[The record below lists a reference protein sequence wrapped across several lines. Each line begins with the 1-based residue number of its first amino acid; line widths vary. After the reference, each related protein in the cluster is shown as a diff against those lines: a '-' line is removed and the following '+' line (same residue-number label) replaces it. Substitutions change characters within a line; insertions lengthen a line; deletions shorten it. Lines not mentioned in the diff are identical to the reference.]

1 MSHCQVS
8 TEDRRVTSQRDIH
21 PACAM
26 MPRQSVEE
34 FAALRASVQAG
45 WNATHPIV
53 LYEDKILDGRHRYEA
68 CVAAGITPTFVEWDG
83 AAFDWNPY
91 KFVRVEHEARRNWT
105 SQVQKHGVLSQ
116 VLEREGVFDA
126 ERRRIA
132 DEANARRAEAA
143 REQHAVSN
151 PRAGEAKSGGGPST
165 PTTNA
170 TDATTSPS
178 QSTKKSGKQHK
189 ARKAK
194 AAATGTNP
202 TAVRDWEM
210 IVRLANEL
218 DMRHVV
224 DEVAAGKVNATAA
237 LKSLQE
243 LKRAQ
248 ELARPVEIAL
258 PDGVHRGDFR
268 ELALLIADE
277 SVDLVFTDP
286 PYDGDSVDLY
296 EAAAREAARI
306 LKPGGS
312 MIAYTGQRH
321 LPGVLAGMSK
331 HLRYW
336 WTIAGVHDGG
346 NQLMNKLGVRVGW
359 KPLVWFVKGTR
370 GDVQNVV
377 LDVVRGDRE
386 KGSHAWQQ
394 AQSEAEYYVGEL
406 CSPAGV
412 VVDFFLGGGT
422 TMAAAQALGRRC
434 IAFEIDAGAIERAA
448 QRLSA

>member
-1 MSHCQVS
+1 M
-8 TEDRRVTSQRDIH
+8 TERRELEPHQ
-21 PACAM
+21 ACAM
-26 MPRQSVEE
+26 MPRQSAEE
-34 FAALRASVQAG
+34 FAALRASIRAG
-45 WNATHPIV
+45 WNSTHPIV

-68 CVAAGITPTFVEWDG
+68 CVAEGITPTFVKWEG

-105 SQVQKHGVLSQ
+105 SQQQKYLVLSK
-116 VLEREGVFDA
+116 VIKREGVFDE

-132 DEANARRAEAA
+132 EEANARRSDSA
-143 REQHAVSN
+143 RGNQNARKPVSEN
-151 PRAGEAKSGGGPST
+151 SGGPST
-165 PTTNA
+165 PTTVL
-170 TDATTSPS
+170 TDAASEPS
-178 QSTKKSGKQHK
+178 ESKKKSRKQHK

-194 AAATGTNP
+194 AAATGT
-202 TAVRDWEM
+202 TESAVRDGDKIESLAHELGMPEM
-210 IVRLANEL
+210 VEQVMSGEI
-218 DMRHVV
+218 
-224 DEVAAGKVNATAA
+224 AAHAA
-237 LKSLQE
+237 LKSLEEQ
-243 LKRAQ
+243 KRAQ

-268 ELALLIADE
+268 ELAAQIPDE
-277 SVDLVFTDP
+277 SVELVFTDP
-286 PYDGDSVDLY
+286 PYDADSVELY

-306 LKPGGS
+306 LRPGGS

-321 LPGVLAGMSK
+321 LPAVLAGMSK

-370 GDVQNVV
+370 GDIQNVV

-386 KGSHAWQQ
+386 KDSHVWQQ
-394 AQSEAEYYVGEL
+394 AQTEAEYYIREL
-406 CSPAGV
+406 CSQNGV

-422 TMAAAQALGRRC
+422 TMAAARALGRRC

-448 QRLSA
+448 RRLSA